1 MRWLFSVFDIFI
13 SRRILRDEN
22 CLSLLLSQLRSPS
35 LTIVSNACG
44 TLWNFSARSQTD
56 QELLWELGAV
66 PMLQSLTNSKH
77 KTISTCSLAALK
89 NLYTAR
95 PSGLFMMVSGAG
107 QTGQLTARKVKNMV
121 ADLDEKLSDCGGKD
135 VEGGSPGD
143 SPEGSDNELTGSEA
157 EDKDGGRVRSDSQNS
172 ATSSHSRQS
181 QPRSSKSPDPGAG
194 GRKALF
200 LKGLADVA
208 KQNGTSME
216 SLGKSLPSCY
226 SKVSQSPTPPPQG
239 GSKRGDSTRS
249 SLSAEGRF
257 DSHYTSYIKK
267 PSPEFKVP
275 SLELYLD
282 KDKERSERV
291 MSPSNL
297 MLSSGPS
304 QDSPSN
310 TPLDLSKKAPKYE
323 KPSAED
329 TEPCEEQPT
338 DYSLRYQE
346 SEDTEKEAKT
356 EPLFDDAV
364 KTYYTEGTPMDTPF
378 MFSTATSMNDLREPA
393 IAEEE
398 EQMEKKMTENDTTVA
413 YAVEGTPLAFSRA
426 ESLSDLED
434 IESCDNKLT
443 SIPET
448 KEEKAMTETAGEKSG
463 EAASKTPPL
472 PPKDAAKTVT
482 FRGAGAEAG
491 AGQLQRNPH
500 ETPMMFSRASSIA
513 SLDSFDQGSVND
525 DYSSYEASRA
535 TSGRVSPSHLPDSPS
550 QTMPGTPR
558 HPPPAKDPAKAAAK
572 AGPPPL
578 AALHKKPMFEDGV
591 KNYQVEGTPAVLSTR
606 TSLSGLEFEE
616 DEIHVAENNE
626 KSSNVSNISDDEDIY
641 ADSESLLGQLI
652 NSAMPNSKP
661 SKSKLPKPAWNKNIS
676 EAVKLNESQEAGA
689 GSDDSICSAE
699 NQDILDACIA
709 SAMPSKAKDKLN
721 QRTKALGPRLAAEG
735 APAADNKA
743 SKRTSSGGALASTS
757 RLPPPPP
764 ERKGSHLSH
773 PCVAAAA
780 AAFGDLK
787 LSSGVVVKDQFQP
800 QAASREGSVRGGRD
814 FAPDQ
819 PRSYRVEDTPLNFS
833 AATSLSDLTVDTQD
847 DLPLTSKDRRAAAR
861 GRSLPAGSGADTPLR
876 YMTEDTPAVFSRNDS
891 LSSLECE
898 DTASATTESQ
908 CKSK

>member
-1 MRWLFSVFDIFI
+1 MHYCRVC
-13 SRRILRDEN
+13 RKVLRDEN

-44 TLWNFSARSQTD
+44 TLWNFSARSTTD

-95 PSGLFMMVSGAG
+95 PQGLFMMVSGAAG

-135 VEGGSPGD
+135 VEGGTPQD
-143 SPEGSDNELTGSEA
+143 SPDGSDNDLSGSEA
-157 EDKDGGRVRSDSQNS
+157 EDKDGGQVRSDSQNS
-172 ATSSHSRQS
+172 LSSNHSRAS
-181 QPRSSKSPDPGAG
+181 QHSE

-200 LKGLADVA
+200 LKGITDVA
-208 KQNGTSME
+208 KQNGTSMD

-226 SKVSQSPTPPPQG
+226 NQPPQSSSS
-239 GSKRGDSTRS
+239 SKRPDQGRS
-249 SLSAEGRF
+249 SLSAEGRY
-257 DSHYTSYIKK
+257 DSHYTSYMKK

-275 SLELYLD
+275 SLEMYLEKD
-282 KDKERSERV
+282 KDRSERV

-297 MLSSGPS
+297 MMSEAANL
-304 QDSPSN
+304 DSPSN
-310 TPLDLSKKAPKYE
+310 TPLDLSKKKHNYE
-323 KPSAED
+323 DQPSGSED
-329 TEPCEEQPT
+329 TEPCEEKPT

-346 SEDTEKEAKT
+346 SETDVDKEETEEK
-356 EPLFDDAV
+356 PLFDDHV

-393 IAEEE
+393 IAEED
-398 EQMEKKMTENDTTVA
+398 EQREAMKSQEADTTVA
-413 YAVEGTPLAFSRA
+413 YAVEGTPMVFSRA

-434 IESCDNKLT
+434 LESCDNKVANMS

-448 KEEKAMTETAGEKSG
+448 SAKEEKAMTETAGEKNG
-463 EAASKTPPL
+463 GSKTPPL
-472 PPKDAAKTVT
+472 PSKDASKTVT
-482 FRGAGAEAG
+482 FSGPGAVATH
-491 AGQLQRNPH
+491 LPH
-500 ETPMMFSRASSIA
+500 ETPMMFSRASSCA
-513 SLDSFDQGSVND
+513 SLDSFDQHSVND

-558 HPPPAKDPAKAAAK
+558 QPPKEAKAK
-572 AGPPPL
+572 SAGPPPL

-591 KNYQVEGTPAVLSTR
+591 KSYQVEGTPAILSTR

-616 DEIHVAENNE
+616 DEIVIGGAEDGE
-626 KSSNVSNISDDEDIY
+626 TKSSNVSNITDEDDDDIY

-661 SKSKLPKPAWNKNIS
+661 SKSKLPKPKQAWNKNLSDDTTQHKI
-676 EAVKLNESQEAGA
+676 EEEA
-689 GSDDSICSAE
+689 GSDDSCCSAD
-699 NQDILDACIA
+699 NDDILDACIA
-709 SAMPSKAKDKLN
+709 SAMPSKPKDN
-721 QRTKALGPRLAAEG
+721 ACMRVKALGPRLAAEG
-735 APAADNKA
+735 APADGKKTKKMTGVVSS
-743 SKRTSSGGALASTS
+743 SKV
-757 RLPPPPP
+757 PPPPP

-780 AAFGDLK
+780 AALGEVR
-787 LSSGVVVKDQFQP
+787 LSSGVVPRDQF
-800 QAASREGSVRGGRD
+800 RTRD
-814 FAPDQ
+814 TFAPTDQ
-819 PRSYRVEDTPLNFS
+819 PRAYRVEDTPLNFS
-833 AATSLSDLTVDTQD
+833 AATSLSDLTVDD
-847 DLPLTSKDRRAAAR
+847 PDLKSGRISVDSEAR
-861 GRSLPAGSGADTPLR
+861 VTRVTGSSGARVQSVPASGADTPLR

-891 LSSLECE
+891 LSSLEFE
-898 DTASATTESQ
+898 ETSSTTQPSH
-908 CKSK
+908 KGRSKCFLTTTFLSVNFN

>member
-1 MRWLFSVFDIFI
+1 MFFRKV
-13 SRRILRDEN
+13 LRDEN

-44 TLWNFSARSQTD
+44 TLWNFSARSHTD

-95 PSGLFMMVSGAG
+95 PQGLFMMVSGAG

-135 VEGGSPGD
+135 VEGGTPQD
-143 SPEGSDNELTGSEA
+143 SPDASDMSGSEA
-157 EDKDGGRVRSDSQNS
+157 EDKDVGQIRSDSQNS
-172 ATSSHSRQS
+172 LSSSHSRSS
-181 QPRSSKSPDPGAG
+181 QDAAG

-200 LKGLADVA
+200 LKGMTDVA
-208 KQNGTSME
+208 KQNGTSLE

-226 SKVSQSPTPPPQG
+226 NQQKLSSPSPTPSS
-239 GSKRGDSTRS
+239 SKRGDPGRS
-249 SLSAEGRF
+249 SLSAEGRY
-257 DSHYTSYIKK
+257 DSHFTSFMKK

-275 SLELYLD
+275 SLELYLE
-282 KDKERSERV
+282 KDKERCERV

-297 MLSSGPS
+297 MMQSS

-310 TPLDLSKKAPKYE
+310 TPLDLSKKKHKYDDQ
-323 KPSAED
+323 SGDD
-329 TEPCEEQPT
+329 TEQCEEKPT

-346 SEDTEKEAKT
+346 SETDADKETKE
-356 EPLFDDAV
+356 EPFEDAV
-364 KTYYTEGTPMDTPF
+364 RTYYTEGTPMDTPF

-398 EQMEKKMTENDTTVA
+398 EQLEKKSGQENDSTVA
-413 YAVEGTPLAFSRA
+413 YAVEGTPMVFSRA

-434 IESCDNKLT
+434 IESCDNKPLT
-443 SIPET
+443 AISEN
-448 KEEKAMTETAGEKSG
+448 KEEKAMNETAGEKR
-463 EAASKTPPL
+463 EESKTPPL
-472 PPKDAAKTVT
+472 PSKEASKTVT
-482 FRGAGAEAG
+482 FS
-491 AGQLQRNPH
+491 GQTGHQDSSQHQLRNPH

-513 SLDSFDQGSVND
+513 SLDSFDQQSVND

-550 QTMPGTPR
+550 QTMPGSPR
-558 HPPPAKDPAKAAAK
+558 QPGKTEKNSK
-572 AGPPPL
+572 SSGPPPL

-591 KNYQVEGTPAVLSTR
+591 KSYQVEGTPAILSTR

-616 DEIHVAENNE
+616 DEIVIGEQE
-626 KSSNVSNISDDEDIY
+626 KSSNVSNITDEDEDIY

-661 SKSKLPKPAWNKNIS
+661 SKSKLPKPKQAWNKNIS
-676 EAVKLNESQEAGA
+676 DESKHKHDEAQEDNNV
-689 GSDDSICSAE
+689 GSDDSYCSAE
-699 NQDILDACIA
+699 NDDILDACIA
-709 SAMPSKAKDKLN
+709 SAMPSKAKDNAN
-721 QRTKALGPRLAAEG
+721 QRVKALGPRLAAEG
-735 APAADNKA
+735 APSDGKKNKKP
-743 SKRTSSGGALASTS
+743 STSSSKM
-757 RLPPPPP
+757 PPAPP

-787 LSSGVVVKDQFQP
+787 LSSGVVPRDQF
-800 QAASREGSVRGGRD
+800 RTRD
-814 FAPDQ
+814 FSNDQ
-819 PRSYRVEDTPLNFS
+819 PRAYRVEDTPLNFS
-833 AATSLSDLTVDTQD
+833 AATSLSDLTVDD
-847 DLPLTSKDRRAAAR
+847 PDLRSGRISVDSHDGLLEARGGGRRVAAGAR
-861 GRSLPAGSGADTPLR
+861 GRVQSVPASGRDTPLK

-891 LSSLECE
+891 LSSLEFDDGSLAAAE
-898 DTASATTESQ
+898 LHKGKLQ
-908 CKSK
+908 IIF

>member
-1 MRWLFSVFDIFI
+1 
-13 SRRILRDEN
+13 
-22 CLSLLLSQLRSPS
+22 
-35 LTIVSNACG
+35 
-44 TLWNFSARSQTD
+44 
-56 QELLWELGAV
+56 
-66 PMLQSLTNSKH
+66 MLQSLTNSKH

-95 PSGLFMMVSGAG
+95 PAGLFMMVSGAG

-135 VEGGSPGD
+135 VEGGTPQD
-143 SPEGSDNELTGSEA
+143 SPDGSDNDLSGSDA
-157 EDKDGGRVRSDSQNS
+157 EDKDAGHIRSESQNS
-172 ATSSHSRQS
+172 LSSSHSRNSQS
-181 QPRSSKSPDPGAG
+181 RSSRSPDGAG

-200 LKGLADVA
+200 LKGIADVA

-226 SKVSQSPTPPPQG
+226 SQSMSSKVSQSPTPPPQL
-239 GSKRGDSTRS
+239 SKRGDSGRS

-257 DSHYTSYIKK
+257 DSHYTNFMKK

-282 KDKERSERV
+282 KDKDRNERV

-297 MLSSGPS
+297 MMTSGQS
-304 QDSPSN
+304 QDSPSS
-310 TPLDLSKKAPKYE
+310 TPLDLSKKKPKFE
-323 KPSAED
+323 ESSNDD
-329 TEPCEEQPT
+329 TEPCEEKPT

-346 SEDTEKEAKT
+346 AEEADKETKA
-356 EPLFDDAV
+356 EPLFEDAV

-393 IAEEE
+393 IAEED
-398 EQMEKKMTENDTTVA
+398 EQIAKKMAENDTTVA
-413 YAVEGTPLAFSRA
+413 YAVEGTPLTFSRA

-434 IESCDNKLT
+434 IESCDNKLS
-443 SIPET
+443 SIPEI
-448 KEEKAMTETAGEKSG
+448 KEEKAMNETAGEKR
-463 EAASKTPPL
+463 EVSKTPPL
-472 PPKDAAKTVT
+472 PSKDSGKTVT
-482 FRGAGAEAG
+482 FRGAEGESSHH
-491 AGQLQRNPH
+491 QSHLRNPH

-558 HPPPAKDPAKAAAK
+558 NPQVTKDAGKQVK
-572 AGPPPL
+572 SSGPPPL
-578 AALHKKPMFEDGV
+578 AALHKKPMFDDGV
-591 KNYQVEGTPAVLSTR
+591 KSYQVEGTPAILSTR

-616 DEIHVAENNE
+616 DEIVVGDNNE

-661 SKSKLPKPAWNKNIS
+661 SKSKLPKPKHAWNKNIS
-676 EAVKLNESQEAGA
+676 ESPKIDEAKEE
-689 GSDDSICSAE
+689 GSDDSYCSEE

-709 SAMPSKAKDKLN
+709 SAMPTKTKDNLN
-721 QRTKALGPRLAAEG
+721 QRTRALGPRQAAEG
-735 APAADNKA
+735 APAPSDN
-743 SKRTSSGGALASTS
+743 SKSKKLSSNTNIKV
-757 RLPPPPP
+757 PPAPP

-787 LSSGVVVKDQFQP
+787 LSSGVMTKDQFQSS
-800 QAASREGSVRGGRD
+800 SRIRD
-814 FAPDQ
+814 FAVDQ

-833 AATSLSDLTVDTQD
+833 AATSLSDLTVDDPDLRSGRISVDSQD
-847 DLPLTSKDRRAAAR
+847 GLLETKTGGRRGHGR
-861 GRSLPAGSGADTPLR
+861 GRSMPASGADTPLR

-891 LSSLECE
+891 LSSLEFE
-898 DTASATTESQ
+898 DASAATESQ
-908 CKSK
+908 YKGRNNILEIFYENSWVVVTKDNIKYGMEIR